1 MARLREHLPELRAR
15 TLTRR
20 AVPVEAATPLSEALR
35 RANEAGARAL
45 VVVDGHGDP
54 KAVVREAAIGSVP
67 EHRRPWVAVS
77 ALAQDLT
84 DGMKISVELSGRR
97 SWTRSGPARP
107 PSTSSWRRPARSTA
121 SCPPPT
127 SNAPSS
133 PPWPAPQPEPLRA
146 GGRSPGK
153 HRYAGHM
160 SEPTGAARRRGPF
173 KVGDQVQLTD
183 PKGRHYTF
191 TLEAGKNFHTHKGS
205 FPHDELIGAP
215 EGSVVRT
222 TGNVAYLALRPLLPD
237 YVLSMPRGA
246 AVVYPKDA
254 GQILAFADI
263 FPGAR
268 VVEAGVGSGSL
279 STFLLRAIGDQ
290 GMLHSYERRE
300 DFAEIAQQNVERYF
314 GEPHPAWQLT
324 VGDLQDNLSDTD
336 VDRVILDMLA
346 PWECLDA
353 VAKALV
359 PGGILCAYVATTTQ
373 LARTVESIREMGCF
387 AEPQPWESMI
397 RNWHVEGLA
406 VRPDHRMI
414 GHTGFLVTARRLAD
428 GVEAPLRRR
437 RPAKGAYGE
446 DYDGP
451 GSQSGSSRG

>member
-1 MARLREHLPELRAR
+1 
-15 TLTRR
+15 
-20 AVPVEAATPLSEALR
+20 
-35 RANEAGARAL
+35 
-45 VVVDGHGDP
+45 
-54 KAVVREAAIGSVP
+54 
-67 EHRRPWVAVS
+67 
-77 ALAQDLT
+77 
-84 DGMKISVELSGRR
+84 
-97 SWTRSGPARP
+97 
-107 PSTSSWRRPARSTA
+107 
-121 SCPPPT
+121 
-127 SNAPSS
+127 
-133 PPWPAPQPEPLRA
+133 
-146 GGRSPGK
+146 
-153 HRYAGHM
+153 M

-173 KVGDQVQLTD
+173 TVGDQVQLTD

-279 STFLLRAIGDQ
+279 SSFLLRAIGDQ

-300 DFAEIAQQNVERYF
+300 DFAEIAQQNVQRYF
-314 GEPHPAWQLT
+314 GGPHPAWQLT

-346 PWECLDA
+346 PWECLD
-353 VAKALV
+353 VVKKALV
-359 PGGILCAYVATTTQ
+359 PGGILCCYVATTTQ
-373 LARTVESIREMGCF
+373 LARTVESIREIGCF
-387 AEPQPWESMI
+387 NEPTSWETMI

-414 GHTGFLVTARRLAD
+414 GHTGFLLTARRLA
-428 GVEAPLRRR
+428 V
-437 RPAKGAYGE
+437 RPDHRIDRK
-446 DYDGP
+446 
-451 GSQSGSSRG
+451 SVV